1 MPLRVRLND
10 LVWKSVPWA
19 ELCGFVLFLVSPL
32 SKSYLCKQFLLLSE
46 EFFFRDAQ
54 VLQSRAGLPPLQS
67 NSFTLLQDVF
77 HLRDVRCETEALER
91 CGAKARGESVSIT
104 LCGLRL
110 ITWCC
115 THIHTFQGIGKTKLD
130 SPLMT
135 CSGEMVFFSDLLHIS
150 LASEDMRWMNSVQQ
164 LTTSSLASL
173 ATRTLGR
180 VSLIILLIAA
190 LGMVRSS
197 SFPEE
202 EAIVAVDGTE
212 TREKRKRNSD
222 TRRKETVT
230 RPSRVGRIKI

>member
-46 EFFFRDAQ
+46 ELFFRDAQ

-115 THIHTFQGIGKTKLD
+115 THIHTHLSGYRENKAGLTVDDMLWGNGFLLRLVAYIIGFWGYEVDELCAAVNNKLPGIVGHPYIGESFFNHFVDSCSRDGEVVVISRGRSHRGSRRDRNQGKKKEKLRY
-130 SPLMT
+130 ST
-135 CSGEMVFFSDLLHIS
+135 EGNCYEAFSG
-150 LASEDMRWMNSVQQ
+150 RQN
-164 LTTSSLASL
+164 
-173 ATRTLGR
+173 
-180 VSLIILLIAA
+180 
-190 LGMVRSS
+190 
-197 SFPEE
+197 
-202 EAIVAVDGTE
+202 
-212 TREKRKRNSD
+212 
-222 TRRKETVT
+222 
-230 RPSRVGRIKI
+230 

>member
-1 MPLRVRLND
+1 MWICTVSCVSSLKIIPLQTIPVVVWGALLQGCPGSPVSSWPSSSSEQQFYTLAGRL
-10 LVWKSVPWA
+10 SPPW
-19 ELCGFVLFLVSPL
+19 CTMRNRG
-32 SKSYLCKQFLLLSE
+32 
-46 EFFFRDAQ
+46 
-54 VLQSRAGLPPLQS
+54 SRAL
-67 NSFTLLQDVF
+67 
-77 HLRDVRCETEALER
+77 RCESKRRKCFNHSLWF
-91 CGAKARGESVSIT
+91 KAHYMV
-104 LCGLRL
+104 LH
-110 ITWCC
+110 
-115 THIHTFQGIGKTKLD
+115 THTHTFQGIGKTKLD